1 VSPASPATPASPA
14 SRVAVVG
21 AGVGGLAVAVRLAA
35 LGHRVT
41 VLEQAD
47 AVGGKLGTLEHDG
60 FRFDTGP
67 SLVTMPHLLRDLF
80 VTTGAPLADVLDL
93 QRLDVACRYT
103 FPDGTVLDLP
113 GELAAIPAALDA
125 ALGPGTG
132 AQWSAFLAHA
142 ERIWDVTHRPFL
154 QTPITLG
161 DMVRLSRRVQ
171 DVATV
176 APWRSLR
183 SLGERYLHDPRL
195 RLLLDRYATYTGSD
209 PRRAPAA
216 LAAVPWAEQA
226 WGSWYVPGGLG
237 RIGEALLARAREL
250 GVEVRTGADVVEVL
264 ATGGRAAG
272 VRLAGGERLP
282 ADLVVANAD
291 AAELYGR
298 LVTDPSLRRPVRR
311 ARLRS
316 GRAVPSYS
324 GFVLLLALDDPPA
337 DQPHHQV
344 LFAEDYDAEF
354 DALLGRGGP
363 VRPVARPTVYVS
375 APDDPAVVPGPG
387 TGAWFV
393 LVDAPR
399 HDPAGGGVDWDAPG
413 LAASYA
419 DGVLDL
425 MAERGLDVRDRV
437 RHRTVLTPAD
447 LERRTRAPGGAIYGT
462 SSNGARAA
470 FLRAANRSPVPGLF
484 LVGGSAHPGGGL
496 PLVLMSAE
504 IVAGLVGPARPGPP
518 QQPSLPQRS

>member
-1 VSPASPATPASPA
+1 VSGPTGSAGGAG
-14 SRVAVVG
+14 VVVVG
-21 AGVGGLAVAVRLAA
+21 AGVGGLAAAVRLAA

-41 VLEQAD
+41 VVEQSEV
-47 AVGGKLGTLEHDG
+47 VGGKLGTLEHDG

-67 SLVTMPHLLRDLF
+67 SLVTMPHLLRELF
-80 VTTGAPLADVLDL
+80 AATGAPLEEELPL
-93 QRLDVACRYT
+93 ERLATACRYV
-103 FPDGTVLDLP
+103 FPDGPDPTVLDLP
-113 GELAAIPAALDA
+113 GELAEIPAALDA
-125 ALGPGTG
+125 ALGPGRG
-132 AQWSAFLAHA
+132 AQWSAFLDHA
-142 ERIWDVTHRPFL
+142 ERIWDITHEPFL
-154 QTPITLG
+154 QSPITAG
-161 DMVRLSRRVQ
+161 DMLRLSRRVSH
-171 DVATV
+171 VTTV

-183 SLGERYLHDPRL
+183 SLGERYLDDPRL
-195 RLLLDRYATYTGSD
+195 RLLLDRYATYSGSD

-237 RIGEALLARAREL
+237 RIAEALLRRAEVL

-264 ATGGRAAG
+264 AREGRAAG
-272 VRLAGGERLP
+272 VRLADGERLP
-282 ADLVVANAD
+282 ADVVVANAD
-291 AAELYGR
+291 AAEVYGR

-316 GRAVPSYS
+316 RGTTPSYS

-354 DALLGRGGP
+354 DALRGLRGP
-363 VRPVARPTVYVS
+363 PRPVARPTVYVS
-375 APDDPAVVPGPG
+375 APDDPALVPGPG

-399 HDPAGGGVDWDAPG
+399 HDPTGRDGVDWDAPG
-413 LAASYA
+413 LADAYA
-419 DGVLDL
+419 AQVLDL
-425 MAERGLDVRDRV
+425 MAERGLDVRAHV
-437 RHRTVLTPAD
+437 RHCTTRTPAD

-462 SSNGARAA
+462 SSDGARAA
-470 FLRAANRSPVPGLF
+470 FLRAANRSPVPGLH

-496 PLVLMSAE
+496 PLVLLSAR
-504 IVAGLVGPARPGPP
+504 IVADLVGPAHRP
-518 QQPSLPQRS
+518 